1 MGFVRRK
8 NIVLGKRCKVY
19 SEIEK
24 TNGLKYSRK
33 CGKIKTLGK
42 GA

>member
-8 NIVLGKRCKVY
+8 NIILGKRGKVY
-19 SEIEK
+19 SKIKK

-33 CGKIKTLGK
+33 YGKIKTLGK
-42 GA
+42 DA